1 MTAIWWCRRS
11 TNSHSASSPWWA
23 KQWRS
28 ISRFPGGEHLVF
40 KDSLQFLLCSLEQ
53 LVANLLKSGKDQF
66 VQLAQEFQGRPDLL
80 DLLLRK
86 GVYPYDYLD
95 SAARF
100 DEPQLPPK
108 DAFFSRLRD
117 SGISDEEY
125 AHAQRVW
132 TTAGCTRFADYHALY
147 LKCM

>member
-1 MTAIWWCRRS
+1 MEKYLALSW
-11 TNSHSASSPWWA
+11 
-23 KQWRS
+23 
-28 ISRFPGGEHLVF
+28 GDHLAF
-40 KDSLQFLLCSLEQ
+40 KDSLQFLSCSLEQ
-53 LVANLLKSGKDQF
+53 LVANLMKSGKDQF
-66 VQLAQEFQGRPDLL
+66 AQLAHEFQGRPDLL

-86 GVYPYDYLD
+86 GVYPYNYMD

-147 LKCM
+147 LKCMQCSLLCFCCIHYFASVI